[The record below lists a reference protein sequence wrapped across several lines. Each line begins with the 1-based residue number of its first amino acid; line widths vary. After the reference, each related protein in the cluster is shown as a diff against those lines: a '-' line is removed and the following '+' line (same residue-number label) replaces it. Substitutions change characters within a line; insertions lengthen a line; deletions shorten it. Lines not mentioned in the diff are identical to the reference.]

1 MTYADAQITDVAK
14 LADFVARW
22 LQNLRDWCPRCQ
34 GLGRET
40 SQDIGNNKVVC
51 RRCNGLLWVS
61 VIDLERLLEAISL
74 LGTLWVE
81 LKYGQNGAR
90 QCVIR
95 MDEEYLGEDD
105 SAVGAAYRAAA
116 NMVTSMLDKGIL
128 KDTPFDETGH

>member
-1 MTYADAQITDVAK
+1 MTYTDAQTTDIPK

-34 GLGRET
+34 GLGREASKDT
-40 SQDIGNNKVVC
+40 GTDKVVC
-51 RRCNGLLWVS
+51 SRCNGLLWVS
-61 VIDLERLLEAISL
+61 VIDLERLLEAIAL
-74 LGTLWVE
+74 LGTLSVE
-81 LKYGQNGAR
+81 LTYGQSGVR

-95 MDEEYLGEDD
+95 IDEEYSGEDD

-116 NMVTSMLDKGIL
+116 NMVASMLDKGML

>member
-1 MTYADAQITDVAK
+1 MTYADAQITDVPK

-34 GLGRET
+34 GLGREI
-40 SQDIGNNKVVC
+40 SQDIGTNKVVC

-61 VIDLERLLEAISL
+61 VIDLERLLEAIAL
-74 LGTLWVE
+74 LGPLWVQ
-81 LKYGQNGAR
+81 LTYGQNGAR

-95 MDEEYLGEDD
+95 MGEEYLGEAD
-105 SAVGAAYRAAA
+105 SAVGAAYQAAA
-116 NMVTSMLDKGIL
+116 NMVASMLDKGIL